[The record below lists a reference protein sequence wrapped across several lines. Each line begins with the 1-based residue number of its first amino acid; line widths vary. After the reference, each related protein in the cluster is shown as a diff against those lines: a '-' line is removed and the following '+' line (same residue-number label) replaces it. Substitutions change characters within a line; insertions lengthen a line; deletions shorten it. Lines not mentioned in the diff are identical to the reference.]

1 MAADSSDAGTG
12 AREPGESGAA
22 DAARPYR
29 AGAGAAAARLDI
41 RSAEFDAAAA
51 LVEGAV
57 LPLDVFPL
65 ENLARAR
72 ALLPEWHP
80 DHVRP
85 RASGGPPSAAAF
97 VRAEISSMLREE
109 RARTKAAYV
118 CPLDALVYTFTA
130 GPLGALRAMCEGKE
144 RVRVTT
150 RRVDGVRGTVNGMLR
165 AFDRH
170 WNLLLLDAEEEFR
183 IVEFAEVSADG
194 SARPLQGRVARF
206 MAVYCPDKVA
216 NSGAIA
222 AKYRG
227 NEGELWAFLQQKYG
241 LLARVQ
247 TAVGTLDKA
256 REQLSRYA
264 GREPVLMAKLGIAEQ
279 REKEAKFG
287 NAASRDLDDDDD
299 VARAEWIRKPSE
311 KYPGRFFYYNTRT
324 RKRYV
329 VLACLLEA
337 HAERAR
343 NKLSCLT
350 FDSGSLVPNR
360 LRSWVGGADCCFC
373 SLARP
378 FPASGASRRAC
389 SSR

>member
-1 MAADSSDAGTG
+1 M
-12 AREPGESGAA
+12 
-22 DAARPYR
+22 
-29 AGAGAAAARLDI
+29 
-41 RSAEFDAAAA
+41 
-51 LVEGAV
+51 

-85 RASGGPPSAAAF
+85 RASGGPPSGAAS

-118 CPLDALVYTFTA
+118 CPLDALVGTFTA

-150 RRVDGVRGTVNGMLR
+150 RRVDGVRGTVTGMLR

-183 IVEFAEVSADG
+183 IVEYAEVSADG

-206 MAVYCPDKVA
+206 MSVYCPDKVA
-216 NSGAIA
+216 NGGAIA

-247 TAVGTLDKA
+247 TAVGTPDKA

-264 GREPVLMAKLGIAEQ
+264 GREPVLMAKLGIAEL

-287 NAASRDLDDDDD
+287 NAARRDLDDDDD

-329 VLACLLEA
+329 RKLARSRRKQS
-337 HAERAR
+337 ERET
-343 NKLSCLT
+343 NKLSCST
-350 FDSGSLVPNR
+350 FT
-360 LRSWVGGADCCFC
+360 WVSFPVGRCVVGDADWCYC
-373 SLARP
+373 SLSRP
-378 FPASGASRRAC
+378 FLSSEWSKPQGVQFKVIKYLVTRRRHLSQTLLRGDCVIMCQRAGLPGATS
-389 SSR
+389 

>member
-1 MAADSSDAGTG
+1 MGAAAGER
-12 AREPGESGAA
+12 REPV
-22 DAARPYR
+22 ARGGP
-29 AGAGAAAARLDI
+29 AIAARLDI
-41 RSAEFDAAAA
+41 RSAEFDATAA

-80 DHVRP
+80 DHMRP
-85 RASGGPPSAAAF
+85 RSSGGPPSSAASM
-97 VRAEISSMLREE
+97 RAEISTMLREE

-118 CPLDALVYTFTA
+118 CPLDALIATFNA
-130 GPLGALRAMCEGKE
+130 GPLGALRVMCEAKE

-150 RRVDGVRGTVNGMLR
+150 RRVDGVRGTVTGILR

-183 IVEFAEVSADG
+183 IVEYAEVSSDG

-216 NSGAIA
+216 NSEAIA

-241 LLARVQ
+241 LLSRVQ
-247 TAVGTLDKA
+247 AAVGAPDKA
-256 REQLSRYA
+256 REQLMRYA
-264 GREPVLMAKLGIAEQ
+264 GREPVLMAKLGIAEP
-279 REKEAKFG
+279 REKDAKFG
-287 NAASRDLDDDDD
+287 NAASRELDDDED
-299 VARAEWIRKPSE
+299 VARAEWIKKPSE

-324 RKRYV
+324 RKRYDRPTGGEARPTEKTA
-329 VLACLLEA
+329 ACLLG
-337 HAERAR
+337 RLLY
-343 NKLSCLT
+343 LSGPIT
-350 FDSGSLVPNR
+350 
-360 LRSWVGGADCCFC
+360 CFC
-373 SLARP
+373 AGRM
-378 FPASGASRRAC
+378 C
-389 SSR
+389 